1 VGEHPNVIGKQMGLH
16 YGGRVGG
23 NIALVQ
29 KPVLRGHNEPLLPED
44 HHEPAQSLHDVG
56 GVDGLLPGDAIG
68 VEEPLQFKEGEEHL
82 LGVACLHLNLYL
94 ASFTPLKPLCGLFLS
109 LMCVE

>member
-1 VGEHPNVIGKQMGLH
+1 M
-16 YGGRVGG
+16 
-23 NIALVQ
+23 ASVQ
-29 KPVLRGHNEPLLPED
+29 KPILRGHNEPLLPQN
-44 HHEPAQSLHDVG
+44 HHEPAQGLPDVG

-94 ASFTPLKPLCGLFLS
+94 ALFTLLKPLFGLFLS